1 MLYSRKT
8 DNHWLAKSLEG
19 DTVVMVNMIE
29 GGVTMRVSLKDFEN
43 AVNSNALVVKEYE
56 SKLLQLHNIET
67 KREVK
72 EKIKKK

>member
-29 GGVTMRVSLKDFEN
+29 GGVTMRISLKDFEN

-56 SKLLQLHNIET
+56 SKLLQLHSQ
-67 KREVK
+67 
-72 EKIKKK
+72 EKTKKKK